1 MRHNIKR
8 QIWATFRGKK
18 LKPVDNGPE
27 RFVFFLLAIIAAI
40 IFLIFGR

>member
-8 QIWATFRGKK
+8 QIWANLRGKK

-27 RFVFFLLAIIAAI
+27 RFVYILLVIIAAI